1 MEEDGVVGEVVSVAL
16 FCCEV
21 KGVGRPCELKGL
33 LCDACRVQALYYRA
47 YVIIYDGVIVCLRSS
62 HRQQRAQVE
71 IFGKDHVQAVDLDLE
86 LTLALGQ
93 LETLRNAIV
102 LRQHIKRAHYEHC
115 RVIHT
120 SDQADYKC
128 ANSKATGVGVFQRA
142 LRNAKQ
148 VLLYLH
154 SPF

>member
-1 MEEDGVVGEVVSVAL
+1 VEENGVVGEVVCVAL

-21 KGVGRPCELKGL
+21 KGVGRPCELEGL

-47 YVIIYDGVIVCLRSS
+47 YIIVYDGVIVRLRSS
-62 HRQQRAQVE
+62 HLQQRAQTQ

-102 LRQHIKRAHYEHC
+102 LWQYIKRA
-115 RVIHT
+115 
-120 SDQADYKC
+120 
-128 ANSKATGVGVFQRA
+128 N
-142 LRNAKQ
+142 
-148 VLLYLH
+148 
-154 SPF
+154 

>member
-21 KGVGRPCELKGL
+21 KGVGRPCELKRL

-47 YVIIYDGVIVCLRSS
+47 YIIINDGVIVRLRPS
-62 HRQQRAQVE
+62 HRQQRAQAQ
-71 IFGKDHVQAVDLDLE
+71 IFRKDHVQAVDLDLE

-93 LETLRNAIV
+93 LETLRNAII
-102 LRQHIKRAHYEHC
+102 LRQYIKRANYEHC

-120 SDQADYKC
+120 SHEANYKC
-128 ANSKATGVGVFQRA
+128 ANGKATGVGVF
-142 LRNAKQ
+142 
-148 VLLYLH
+148 
-154 SPF
+154 